1 MTWQLGR
8 LGKVGSLG
16 IFVAA
21 LAACGNSH
29 QAASVAVTAI
39 VPAATASPAGASV
52 ATSSGPAPRLM
63 FPNTT
68 FFAAPDSFD
77 ASTQMLIFHVR
88 KHVAGGPNNGHFEAD
103 PDRPQQYRLLLAA
116 GVRIAS
122 VFSLCSPNDP
132 VLTPEK
138 SCSKA
143 EFTADLPKYHGVLQ
157 LHVDATDHIDAIEE
171 QYQP

>member
-1 MTWQLGR
+1 MTWHLGR
-8 LGKVGSLG
+8 LGKVGPLG
-16 IFVAA
+16 IFVAV
-21 LAACGNSH
+21 LTACGNSH
-29 QAASVAVTAI
+29 QTASVTATAVI
-39 VPAATASPAGASV
+39 PAATAAPAGASV
-52 ATSSGPAPRLM
+52 TTSPEPAPRSM

-68 FFAAPDSFD
+68 FFADPDSFD
-77 ASTQMLIFHVR
+77 ASTQMLLFHVR

-103 PDRPQQYRLLLAA
+103 PDRPQQYRLPLAD

-132 VLTPEK
+132 VLTPKK

-157 LHVDATDHIDAIEE
+157 LHVDITDHIDAIEE